1 MNLLCSFHSKC
12 RTMVERQA
20 QRNRTSLHDMEER
33 SFLSIL
39 SDMIGFLKRFDIYKK
54 KIFLFQYFHISNYL
68 FKTTFLLFA
77 SLFCRLQAGRHRMRW
92 LFQSSSHPT
101 VSMSW
106 LTTAWKTW
114 CWTSA
119 FASTDGPDA
128 LHLLEGYADWYL
140 LCRLIFALGANSL
153 NFANMSDKDSDQSP
167 ISF

>member
-1 MNLLCSFHSKC
+1 MPYMKLLCSF
-12 RTMVERQA
+12 QA

-54 KIFLFQYFHISNYL
+54 KKKILFQYFHISNYL

-101 VSMSW
+101 VSMS
-106 LTTAWKTW
+106 
-114 CWTSA
+114 
-119 FASTDGPDA
+119 
-128 LHLLEGYADWYL
+128 
-140 LCRLIFALGANSL
+140 
-153 NFANMSDKDSDQSP
+153 
-167 ISF
+167 

>member
-1 MNLLCSFHSKC
+1 MPYMKLLCSF
-12 RTMVERQA
+12 QA

-54 KIFLFQYFHISNYL
+54 KKILFQYFHISNYL

-153 NFANMSDKDSDQSP
+153 NFANMSDKDSDKSP